1 MYSRVAYETWHD
13 FVPFI
18 AFGVTALVFL
28 TMTVRGLLLR
38 KDKAKQLSQIPFED

>member
-18 AFGVTALVFL
+18 AFGVTTLVFL
-28 TMTVRGLLLR
+28 TMSVRGLLLR
-38 KDKAKQLSQIPFED
+38 KEKAEHLAQLPLED